1 MSILIELEIKIPF
14 SLVNRYSHE
23 PKQQM
28 IRRKKQ
34 LHLRKIKIK
43 TKQQNLKIL
52 LANVIIPGQLPISK
66 YLLKF
71 FEIFI
76 LYTYCLLQFCREN
89 GTEVKD
95 LDLWLAFAA
104 FHAGDYQRASD
115 VSILHVT

>member
-23 PKQQM
+23 PKQQT

-34 LHLRKIKIK
+34 LHLRKTKIK

-71 FEIFI
+71 FWNI
-76 LYTYCLLQFCREN
+76 YTIYLLFVTVLSREWYRS
-89 GTEVKD
+89 E
-95 LDLWLAFAA
+95 
-104 FHAGDYQRASD
+104 RS
-115 VSILHVT
+115 